1 MVVGEPV
8 IFAVIYRGVLDWRVS
23 AGDSVEN
30 IPFNSLTSC
39 IRAATNRA
47 RDHHLRTGLD
57 TEVWAPGLGGKR
69 ECVIRFTPTEK
80 FNAAL
85 DHSTSLLREACD
97 GFGLPGNTWARL
109 HERS

>member
-1 MVVGEPV
+1 MVAGEPV
-8 IFAVIYRGVLDWRVS
+8 IFAVVYRGVLDWRVS
-23 AGDSVEN
+23 VGDTVED

-39 IRAATNRA
+39 TRAATNRA

-80 FNAAL
+80 FNATL
-85 DHSTSLLREACD
+85 SHSTHSLREACD
-97 GFGLPGNTWARL
+97 GFSLPGATGQQL
-109 HERS
+109 P